1 MMKELARKYHR
12 LDEVPT
18 SDDIEEE
25 EEHSGEKNEE
35 KHETKEI
42 ELISS
47 APPIPNPPSQS
58 SLLSNHD
65 LDSCIFIKILLQDNK
80 SIQIKTLTINSTVQ
94 ELKETILAQLKI
106 PLNQQRLIY
115 CGKPL
120 IPDNK
125 VLSDFKIMNES
136 VIHLFPKQVPPS
148 SATPAPNLSNPNNS
162 HETLSPFHQI
172 MIPQLN
178 AVHHLPIHFDAEVG
192 QSIRE
197 VKMWSYI
204 LVIISAMTLFSNLSF
219 LGSTGET
226 IPIPSS
232 LITTRS
238 TWE

>member
-1 MMKELARKYHR
+1 MMKELVDRKYHR

-25 EEHSGEKNEE
+25 DEVNEVEEE
-35 KHETKEI
+35 KHHEGKP
-42 ELISS
+42 SS
-47 APPIPNPPSQS
+47 QSIPNPSELAPS
-58 SLLSNHD
+58 SLSSIHD
-65 LDSCIFIKILLQDNK
+65 NNSCIAIKILLQDK
-80 SIQIKTLTINSTVQ
+80 SIQINTLTINSTIQ
-94 ELKETILAQLKI
+94 QLKEIIQTQLNI

-120 IPDNK
+120 TPDNK

-136 VIHLFPKQVPPS
+136 VIHLFPKQSLP
-148 SATPAPNLSNPNNS
+148 TPAPHPSN
-162 HETLSPFHQI
+162 ETLSPFHQI
-172 MIPQLN
+172 TIPQYN
-178 AVHHLPIHFDAEVG
+178 VVHHLPIHFDAEVG

-226 IPIPSS
+226 RPSS
-232 LITTRS
+232 S
-238 TWE
+238 SS